1 MRDKEWFS
9 QVLPTLKKIWNYVEL
24 LREDNDMSQ
33 KWKEFIDKLPK
44 KMNDKIIN
52 YLDNLIKDKK
62 ICK

>member
-24 LREDNDMSQ
+24 LREDNDMSE

-44 KMNDKIIN
+44 KMNDKIIT
-52 YLDNLIKDKK
+52 YLDNLIKDKNK
-62 ICK
+62 